1 VNIFQTK
8 RFSTVVLGCYLKK
21 KVPVKNL
28 YIWLL
33 ILGLG
38 LTSCSNTQRAT
49 PISSVLVTVEV
60 TRIVPITTTP
70 VPPKT
75 ATPTSTLKP
84 IDASNTQ
91 TAEVFGTPIVANMEC
106 YLTAITQSDLNSC
119 AASRRD
125 EMEKQMAVLINA
137 IKEGSYPYNSEKKL
151 QMFLQFQSE
160 WEDFIQRECEFRSG
174 HTLTGDSGT
183 LDGGSMAPMNN
194 NECLAQK
201 YQDRLREL
209 QILLHSDG

>member
-1 VNIFQTK
+1 
-8 RFSTVVLGCYLKK
+8 
-21 KVPVKNL
+21 VKNL
-28 YIWLL
+28 YVWLL

-38 LTSCSNTQRAT
+38 LTSCSNTQTAT

-60 TRIVPITTTP
+60 TRIVQITTTP

-75 ATPTSTLKP
+75 STPTSTLKP

-151 QMFLQFQSE
+151 RMFLQFQSE
-160 WEDFIQRECEFRSG
+160 WEDFIQRECAFRSG

-209 QILLHSDG
+209 QVLLHSDG

>member
-1 VNIFQTK
+1 M
-8 RFSTVVLGCYLKK
+8 
-21 KVPVKNL
+21 KNV

-33 ILGLG
+33 VLVLG
-38 LTSCSNTQRAT
+38 LTACMGNTQTAT
-49 PISSVLVTVEV
+49 PNPPVLVTVEV
-60 TRIVPITTTP
+60 TRIVQITTTP

-75 ATPTSTLKP
+75 STPTSTLKP

-91 TAEVFGTPIVANMEC
+91 TAELIGTPIVANIEC

-125 EMEKQMAVLINA
+125 EMEKQMAGLINA
-137 IKEGSYPYNSEKKL
+137 VKEGSYPYDSEKEL

-160 WEDFIQRECEFRSG
+160 WEGFIQRECAFQAG
-174 HTLTGDSGT
+174 YTLTGNSGHLGT
-183 LDGGSMAPMNN
+183 MAPMNY

-201 YQDRLREL
+201 YQDRLREI
-209 QILLHSDG
+209 QGLLHSDG